1 VKLLTKPI
9 EKQLRENAK
18 KHPKD
23 PFPVVKF
30 FTPDA
35 GATWLITELAADGD
49 TMFGLCDLG
58 LGFPELGYVSLSE
71 LQEVRGHL
79 GLPVERDR
87 WFKADKPLSQYLD
100 AMEKAY

>member
-1 VKLLTKPI
+1 MKLLTKPI

-58 LGFPELGYVSLSE
+58 LGFPEYGTVSLSE
-71 LQEVRGHL
+71 LQTVRGRL

-87 WFKADKPLSQYLD
+87 WFKADKPLSKYLET
-100 AMEKAY
+100 MECY